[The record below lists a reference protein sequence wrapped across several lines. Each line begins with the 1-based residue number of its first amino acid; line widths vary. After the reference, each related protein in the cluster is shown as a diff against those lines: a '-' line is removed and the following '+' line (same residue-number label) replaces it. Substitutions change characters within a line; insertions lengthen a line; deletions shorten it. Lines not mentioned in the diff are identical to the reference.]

1 MEIEINKELII
12 IYLEKYYREKLDFNG
27 NVKINLVTKTEGYYG
42 DKVNKLDI
50 GIHGFV
56 NLTGKEV
63 PCEVKIDIEDMNN
76 IIKFYLN
83 EQGYDVIRIEN
94 EIEDE
99 HEYGCCRA
107 TGKTFKGVKVKVKKD
122 LKLLRK

>member
-1 MEIEINKELII
+1 MELEINKELII
-12 IYLEKYYREKLDFNG
+12 IYIEKYYREKLDFNG
-27 NVKINLVTKTEGYYG
+27 NVRINIVTKTEGYYG

-83 EQGYDVIRIEN
+83 EQ
-94 EIEDE
+94 
-99 HEYGCCRA
+99 
-107 TGKTFKGVKVKVKKD
+107 
-122 LKLLRK
+122 